1 MILKENNECNKEID
15 DFFYISLPDGS
26 IGLMFFKDRRDFLKI
41 NILHFVM
48 PESNDWSNA
57 VIWKENTLNKHFKL
71 CYLSLKS
78 FFNHF

>member
-26 IGLMFFKDRRDFLKI
+26 IGLMFFKDRRDCLKR

-48 PESNDWSNA
+48 SKNNDRNIA
-57 VIWKENTLNKHFKL
+57 VI
-71 CYLSLKS
+71 
-78 FFNHF
+78 